1 MEQEIWKVVPSYPN
15 YECSNLGRIRRV
27 LNERVLKT
35 KSSDIR
41 GYQVVSI
48 FTNKKK
54 YTKKLARLVWEAFND
69 CACDKTIDHID
80 RNVMNDTIENLRCV
94 SQAKNNE
101 NKGIYKKDNKYDL
114 NDDKK
119 RKIITNYRKGVWST
133 WDIMKIY
140 NITPNYM
147 QKVISRGSWDKLIW
161 TNNTTNTEK

>member
-15 YECSNLGRIRRV
+15 YECSNLGRIRR
-27 LNERVLKT
+27 LRNERVLKT

-69 CACDKTIDHID
+69 CECDKTIDHKD
-80 RNVMNDTIENLRCV
+80 RDVLNNNINNLRCV
-94 SQAKNNE
+94 SQATNNE
-101 NKGIYKKDNKYDL
+101 NKGIYKEKNKHNLD
-114 NDDKK
+114 DDKK
-119 RKIITNYRKGVWST
+119 RLIITNYRNGIWST
-133 WDIMKIY
+133 WDIMKEYRIP
-140 NITPNYM
+140 PNYM

-161 TNNTTNTEK
+161 TNNTNNTEK